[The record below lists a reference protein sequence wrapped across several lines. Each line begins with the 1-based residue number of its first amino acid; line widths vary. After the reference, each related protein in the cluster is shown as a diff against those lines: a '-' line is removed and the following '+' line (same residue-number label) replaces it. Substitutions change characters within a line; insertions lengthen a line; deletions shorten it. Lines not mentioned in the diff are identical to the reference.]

1 MKERDTLPRE
11 ALERNIAGISENL
24 IRIFENEEQLH
35 QRAGCPKLKLAHQCI
50 WPTLVQFFIG
60 ALLKWEDPCK

>member
-1 MKERDTLPRE
+1 MGGATGLVGDPSGRVKERDTLPRE

-35 QRAGCPKLKLAHQCI
+35 QRASCPKFKLAH
-50 WPTLVQFFIG
+50 
-60 ALLKWEDPCK
+60 